1 MPEVVDVVPKGIAD
15 GGIRGGSLDV
25 TEVEGAVV
33 VVVFS
38 DHTGRNDVEVVD
50 NFWERGR
57 DVEIPIGSSISNDET
72 LKRQSLGV
80 LVNLD

>member
-1 MPEVVDVVPKGIAD
+1 MPEVVDVVPKSIAD

-50 NFWERGR
+50 NFWE
-57 DVEIPIGSSISNDET
+57 
-72 LKRQSLGV
+72 
-80 LVNLD
+80 